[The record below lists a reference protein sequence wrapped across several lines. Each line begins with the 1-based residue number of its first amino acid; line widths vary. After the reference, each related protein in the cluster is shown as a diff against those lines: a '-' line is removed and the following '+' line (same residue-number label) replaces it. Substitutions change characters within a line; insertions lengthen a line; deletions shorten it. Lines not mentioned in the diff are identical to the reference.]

1 MELPTQLPVW
11 KHEKMSEAPSS
22 SSSSSSSSQPPVSW
36 PLEQSSYRV
45 NRKIGKGA
53 FSVVNY
59 GVCVDNKMKV
69 AIKCIDLE
77 TISTGFDDILMEVQ
91 TMRLCAHENVLKC
104 YCSFVASSQLWLVTE
119 YLDKG
124 SCYRVM
130 AAAKQQMP
138 DYGEGM
144 NEEWLAYILQQTLQ
158 GRLLTVFT
166 SLYFTSLHFTS
177 LHISSLLLSY
187 VISHTSYNLTFI

>member
-11 KHEKMSEAPSS
+11 KHEKMSEAP

-158 GRLLTVFT
+158 GRLL
-166 SLYFTSLHFTS
+166 SSLHFTS
-177 LHISSLLLSY
+177 LHFTYPLFFFLIMPVTLLIS
-187 VISHTSYNLTFI
+187 